1 MTPELAAFLSRHKW
15 TGLGFLAGLLLGG
28 IVGRL

>member
-1 MTPELAAFLSRHKW
+1 MKPEVLAFLSRHKW
-15 TGLGFLAGLLLGG
+15 TGIGFIAGLLLGG